1 MQREAVVRGD
11 EVDAR
16 VGVPAFDLLRPDP
29 VLNRVKLIAEPW
41 DLAAG
46 GDPVGNFPAGWA
58 EWNDRHRYTAP
69 AADPAAG
76 YWEASVDTAHDSGI
90 PPQGHQ
96 RAESASA
103 VEGRSFVLLRHVRET
118 R

>member
-16 VGVPAFDLLRPDP
+16 VGVPAFDLLRPYP
-29 VLNRVKLIAEPW
+29 V
-41 DLAAG
+41 
-46 GDPVGNFPAGWA
+46 PAGWA
-58 EWNDRHRYTAP
+58 EWNDRHRDTAP

-90 PPQGHQ
+90 PPHGHQ